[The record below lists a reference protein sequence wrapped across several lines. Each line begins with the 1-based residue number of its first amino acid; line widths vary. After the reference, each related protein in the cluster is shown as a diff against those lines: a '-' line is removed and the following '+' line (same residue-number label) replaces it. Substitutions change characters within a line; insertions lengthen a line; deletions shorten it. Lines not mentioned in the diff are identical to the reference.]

1 MFVPVADNFV
11 PSSRCQQTLLWLL
24 FCAAADVFSQHAEQL
39 LSFVL
44 DDYLL
49 AYLDAAV
56 TAPAGAA
63 AGSSGRSQPSLS
75 TPASLTSPSSRG
87 RGSSQLG
94 TAGGSSQVE
103 AAGVWLKGAALK
115 ALAAGC
121 VPDSDADDLPVETLR
136 VATRLAQ
143 DLEG

>member
-1 MFVPVADNFV
+1 
-11 PSSRCQQTLLWLL
+11 
-24 FCAAADVFSQHAEQL
+24 VFSQHAEQL

-49 AYLDAAV
+49 TYLDAAV
-56 TAPAGAA
+56 TAPAGGA

-75 TPASLTSPSSRG
+75 TPASLTSPGSSRG
-87 RGSSQLG
+87 RYSSQLG
-94 TAGGSSQVE
+94 TAVGGSSQVE

-121 VPDSDADDLPVETLR
+121 VPDSDGDDVPVETQR
-136 VATRLAQ
+136 VAARLAQ

>member
-1 MFVPVADNFV
+1 
-11 PSSRCQQTLLWLL
+11 
-24 FCAAADVFSQHAEQL
+24 VFSQHAEQL

-49 AYLDAAV
+49 TYLDAAV

-63 AGSSGRSQPSLS
+63 ASGSSRSQPSLS
-75 TPASLTSPSSRG
+75 TPASLTSPGSSRG
-87 RGSSQLG
+87 RYSSQQQLG
-94 TAGGSSQVE
+94 AADGSSSQVE

-121 VPDSDADDLPVETLR
+121 VPDSDSDDVPMETQR
-136 VATRLAQ
+136 MAARLAQ

>member
-1 MFVPVADNFV
+1 
-11 PSSRCQQTLLWLL
+11 
-24 FCAAADVFSQHAEQL
+24 VFSQHAEQL

-49 AYLDAAV
+49 TYLDAAV

-63 AGSSGRSQPSLS
+63 AAGSSRSQPSLS
-75 TPASLTSPSSRG
+75 TPASLTSPGSSRG
-87 RGSSQLG
+87 RYSSQGLG
-94 TAGGSSQVE
+94 AAGGSSSQVE

-121 VPDSDADDLPVETLR
+121 VPDSDSDDVPMETQR
-136 VATRLAQ
+136 MAARLAQ